1 MQAVGLHQ
9 NVSNTG
15 GFKQHAAI
23 GYNNKYLFHVLKSN
37 LLQNKST
44 KGCKNLKA
52 RKEWFHTCLQF
63 QEMNVKQ
70 VDFATVQAAS
80 L

>member
-1 MQAVGLHQ
+1 VQAVGLHQ

-37 LLQNKST
+37 LFT
-44 KGCKNLKA
+44 
-52 RKEWFHTCLQF
+52 E
-63 QEMNVKQ
+63 
-70 VDFATVQAAS
+70 
-80 L
+80 